1 MKRLIIWGMLIIG
14 AASLALMGFQCSS
27 AEMTSAKLYEQRKEY
42 QNAEDQLLKELSKN
56 PKNEEAWYMLG
67 RMRYELKKLKEAKD
81 AFDEA
86 EKLGL
91 KFKKEAQLAKL
102 KIWGDLYNRGVE
114 EINNAKE
121 PSDFDKAIETFT
133 MASYVMPESL
143 MNQQSLGFAYYRKGD
158 YQSAIE
164 PLTVA
169 FEQGKSETALKILV
183 GIYMMAA
190 DRAKSAFTE
199 ANRDAIELKKNL
211 DLVREKIKAADVKY
225 YIGQPTS
232 TKQETKGKGKN
243 AIVVKEEWMYAPY
256 NLVIVIEGDLVSS
269 VKYTSP
275 FVPKIDSSKIFEAR
289 AEYTKAI
296 DVLKKGSVMFPDDPE
311 ISENLMNAFIGSE
324 RNVEARALLDERVRK
339 YPDSKYDQYNLGVF
353 LLKDEKFEGA
363 VKAFK
368 EVLRIDPEFSSATY
382 NLAATYVNWGVAEQA
397 RLKKEG
403 KDDDKSYQAKYKEAI
418 PHLEKVTIE
427 KPNDV
432 QILELLGQVYA
443 NLGEAE
449 KAKAAYDKADA
460 IRQGKN

>member
-1 MKRLIIWGMLIIG
+1 MRRIIIWGMLIVS

-27 AEMTSAKLYEQRKEY
+27 AEMTSAKLYIQRKEY
-42 QNAEDQLLKELSKN
+42 QNAEAQLLKEVSKN
-56 PKNEEAWYMLG
+56 PKNEEAWFMLG
-67 RMRYELKKLKEAKD
+67 QVRIELKNFRGMKD
-81 AFDEA
+81 AFIKASEA
-86 EKLGL
+86 GT
-91 KFKKEAQLAKL
+91 KFKKEINGQTMAV
-102 KIWGDLYNRGVE
+102 WGRLFNEGVE
-114 EINNAKE
+114 YINKAE
-121 PSDFDKAIETFT
+121 SPEGFDKAIETYNL
-133 MASYVMPESL
+133 AIYVMPESL
-143 MNQQSLGFAYYRKGD
+143 NNYQNLGLSYYRKGD
-158 YQSAIE
+158 YVSAIE
-164 PLTVA
+164 PLTIA
-169 FEQGKSETALKILV
+169 FEKGSSLFACKVLS
-183 GIYMMAA
+183 GIYMTNA
-190 DRAKSAFTE
+190 DKAKGAFTE

-211 DLVREKIKAADVKY
+211 DMVREKIKAADVKY

-243 AIVVKEEWMYAPY
+243 AVVVKEEWMYEPY
-256 NLVIVIEGDLVSS
+256 NLVVVVEGDLVSS

-275 FVPKIDSSKIFEAR
+275 FAPKIDSSKIFEAR
-289 AEYTKAI
+289 AEYNKAI
-296 DVLKKGSVMFPDDPE
+296 EVLKKGIAMFPDDQE
-311 ISENLMNAFIGSE
+311 VSENLMNAYIGAE

-353 LLKDEKFEGA
+353 LLKDEKYEGA

-397 RLKKEG
+397 KLKSEG
-403 KDDDKSYQAKYKEAI
+403 KEDDKSYQAKYKEAI